1 MADNSTLN
9 QTLDRRR
16 EERAAEHQMQDN
28 VNRLA
33 NIAADGL
40 EIWQKYLTFGSTVA
54 YYWGDTLNVAQASV
68 NQMVSTVQ
76 NRKAA

>member
-40 EIWQKYLTFGSTVA
+40 EIAK
-54 YYWGDTLNVAQASV
+54 
-68 NQMVSTVQ
+68 VSHVRI
-76 NRKAA
+76 NGRLLLGRRP